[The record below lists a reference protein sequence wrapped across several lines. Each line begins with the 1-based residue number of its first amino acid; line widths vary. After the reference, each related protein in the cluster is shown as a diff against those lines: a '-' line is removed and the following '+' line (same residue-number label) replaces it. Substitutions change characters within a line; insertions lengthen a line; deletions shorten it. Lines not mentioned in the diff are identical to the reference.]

1 MSVYKIEGD
10 LDDDRPVLRVGVMT

>member
-1 MSVYKIEGD
+1 MSVCKIEGD